1 MRKGGTTALFC
12 AFRLEYNRNIKNSC
26 RQTLYSC
33 ALLYSCV
40 LLSSCTLFFLH
51 TILLAHRPYFDVDPK
66 PPLRL
71 AVALSSNVMPK
82 GRKIP

>member
-1 MRKGGTTALFC
+1 MCLS
-12 AFRLEYNRNIKNSC
+12 FRIQPQHKKILADRPYILVYC
-26 RQTLYSC
+26 Y
-33 ALLYSCV
+33 LLVHY
-40 LLSSCTLFFLH
+40 LLVHYLLAH
-51 TILLAHRPYFDVDPK
+51 YLLAHRPYFDVDPK

>member
-12 AFRLEYNRNIKNSC
+12 AFRLEYNRNIKKFL
-26 RQTLYSC
+26 QADLIF
-33 ALLYSCV
+33 L
-40 LLSSCTLFFLH
+40 CTAIFLCTIFLH

>member
-1 MRKGGTTALFC
+1 MCLS
-12 AFRLEYNRNIKNSC
+12 FRIQPQHKKILAGRPYILVHC
-26 RQTLYSC
+26 Y
-33 ALLYSCV
+33 LLVHY
-40 LLSSCTLFFLH
+40 LLVHYLLAH
-51 TILLAHRPYFDVDPK
+51 YLLAHRPYFDVDPK

>member
-1 MRKGGTTALFC
+1 MRRGGTTALFLC
-12 AFRLEYNRNIKNSC
+12 LSFRIQPQHKKILAGRPYI
-26 RQTLYSC
+26 LVHY
-33 ALLYSCV
+33 LLAHY
-40 LLSSCTLFFLH
+40 
-51 TILLAHRPYFDVDPK
+51 LLAHRPYFDVDPK

>member
-1 MRKGGTTALFC
+1 MCLS
-12 AFRLEYNRNIKNSC
+12 FRIQPQHKKILAGRPYILVHC
-26 RQTLYSC
+26 FILVYC
-33 ALLYSCV
+33 YLLVHYPLV
-40 LLSSCTLFFLH
+40 HYPLAH
-51 TILLAHRPYFDVDPK
+51 YLLAHRPYFDVDPK

>member
-12 AFRLEYNRNIKNSC
+12 AFRLEYNRNIKKILAGRPYILVHC
-26 RQTLYSC
+26 FILVYC
-33 ALLYSCV
+33 YLLVHY
-40 LLSSCTLFFLH
+40 
-51 TILLAHRPYFDVDPK
+51 LLAHRPYFDVDPK

>member
-12 AFRLEYNRNIKNSC
+12 AFRLEYNRNIKILAGRPYILVHC
-26 RQTLYSC
+26 FILVYC
-33 ALLYSCV
+33 Y
-40 LLSSCTLFFLH
+40 
-51 TILLAHRPYFDVDPK
+51 LLAHRPYFDVDPK

>member
-12 AFRLEYNRNIKNSC
+12 AFRLEYNRNIKKFLQADLIFLC
-26 RQTLYSC
+26 T
-33 ALLYSCV
+33 ALFL
-40 LLSSCTLFFLH
+40 CTAIFLH